1 MKTESQYWLQRL
13 LEEKSKGMDKN
24 SKEYLDL
31 TLVASTC
38 LRPSSALRKSF
49 ITMVEKRRGSLA
61 AKKLNNDARRFWNE
75 AKDLQQM
82 RQEQNA

>member
-1 MKTESQYWLQRL
+1 MTEFQHWLRQL
-13 LEEKSKGMDKN
+13 LEKKSKGMDKN
-24 SKEYLDL
+24 GPEYLHL
-31 TLVASTC
+31 CLVASVC
-38 LRPSSALRKSF
+38 LRPSADLRRSF

-61 AKKLNNDARRFWNE
+61 E